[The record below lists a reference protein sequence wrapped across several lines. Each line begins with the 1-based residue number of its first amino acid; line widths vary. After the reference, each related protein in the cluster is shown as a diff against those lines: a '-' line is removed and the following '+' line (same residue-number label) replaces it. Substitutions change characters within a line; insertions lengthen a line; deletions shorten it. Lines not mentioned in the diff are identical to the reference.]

1 MTYTLCVALGVLAAF
16 TAARVLPQNTHVPK
30 AVRDGVRLWALFG
43 AVIGAHLFELPADL
57 FGWAAPSP
65 EQLAH
70 PGAGTMILGRTV
82 LGGLLGGWIAV
93 EWKKHR
99 MGFVGATGDG
109 FAMPLA
115 LGLTMGRMGC
125 VLTGCCRG
133 RVLDDGS
140 IWAFVPSPDDGPPRF
155 PTSLIEAYFHAACA
169 LVLLVMAK
177 TRALRGRH
185 LALYLTLYAVLRLWL
200 ETERENPAI
209 VGPLTYYQLLAIGLL
224 LLAGTTLVRRTIA
237 TPDAR

>member
-30 AVRDGVRLWALFG
+30 AVRDGVRLWTLFG

-93 EWKKHR
+93 EWKKRR

-125 VLTGCCRG
+125 TLTGCCQG
-133 RVLDDGS
+133 HVLPEGS
-140 IWAFVPSPDDGPPRF
+140 MWAFVPSLDGGPARF
-155 PTSLIEAYFHAACA
+155 PASLIEAYFHAFSAIA
-169 LVLLVMAK
+169 LLVMAK
-177 TRALRGRH
+177 LKWLEGRH
-185 LALYLTLYAVLRLWL
+185 LALYLTLYAALRFVL
-200 ETERENPAI
+200 EIERENMPI
-209 VGPLTYYQLLAIGLL
+209 VGPLTYYQLLAMALFA
-224 LLAGTTLVRRTIA
+224 LAGGTLLRRSIA
-237 TPDAR
+237 TR